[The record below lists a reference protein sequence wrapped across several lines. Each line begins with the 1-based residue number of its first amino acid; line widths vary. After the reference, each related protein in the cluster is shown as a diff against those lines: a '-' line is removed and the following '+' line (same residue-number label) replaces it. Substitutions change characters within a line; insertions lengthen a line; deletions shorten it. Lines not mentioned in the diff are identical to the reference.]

1 MINVTITEEWY
12 NELKGLIKMDNLY
25 FYQQE
30 FFKAVEV
37 DVNEAE
43 FEKVSKKLG
52 WM

>member
-12 NELKGLIKMDNLY
+12 NELKGLIKMDNPY
-25 FYQQE
+25 FYQQK

-43 FEKVSKKLG
+43 FEKISKKLG
-52 WM
+52 WI